1 MFVKIL
7 LQCYVRKLDS
17 LIDYESSVSS
27 HQLNPAE
34 KLHWNISQECV
45 NDINT
50 AKVNL
55 DKYEHC
61 MYTDIIT
68 TSYVFYSAVSNC
80 DHQVFVFEDFG
91 KAFVKSQKL
100 SPDSFIQ
107 VAIQLTY
114 YK

>member
-1 MFVKIL
+1 MFVK
-7 LQCYVRKLDS
+7 YYSNVTFRKLDS

-34 KLHWNISQECV
+34 KLQWNISLECA

-55 DKYEHC
+55 DKYEHY
-61 MYTDIIT
+61 MYTDIVI

-91 KAFVKSQKL
+91 KRFVKSHKL